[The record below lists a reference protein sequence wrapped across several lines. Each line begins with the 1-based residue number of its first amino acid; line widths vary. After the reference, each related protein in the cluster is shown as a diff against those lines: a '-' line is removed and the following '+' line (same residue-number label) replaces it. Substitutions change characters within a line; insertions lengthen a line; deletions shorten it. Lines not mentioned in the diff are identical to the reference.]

1 MIVDLRRGI
10 SPSENR
16 SMKIFMESRGLALWQ
31 DKPIVKLW
39 AVGWVTQPISCYV
52 ISRNHYMEQKKEVL
66 PYMGSV
72 EKYKHK
78 AVSNILKHCLRQ
90 TNNNSNKNVDPNRSH
105 LNYNL
110 IDRKDPYSYYKQRLS
125 EIPHANRKD
134 LVTLASWVIT
144 APKSLPKNDMPR
156 FFQLVTQFVMKTY
169 SIENCILGAVH
180 LDESNPHIH
189 LAFIPVS
196 KITGRVCAN
205 DVLTRNHLRRF
216 HPLLDQYLKDNGL
229 NTKIMTG
236 ITREQGG
243 NIPVKKLKLN
253 RTRTVTH
260 EHPVSYDQI
269 NILR

>member
-1 MIVDLRRGI
+1 
-10 SPSENR
+10 
-16 SMKIFMESRGLALWQ
+16 
-31 DKPIVKLW
+31 
-39 AVGWVTQPISCYV
+39 
-52 ISRNHYMEQKKEVL
+52 MEQKKEVL

-90 TNNNSNKNVDPNRSH
+90 TNNNSNKNIDPNRSH

-110 IDRKDPYSYYKQRLS
+110 IDRKIDPYAYYKQRLS
-125 EIPHANRKD
+125 KIPHANRKD

-144 APKSLPKNDMPR
+144 APKSLPRNDLPR
-156 FFQLVTQFVMKTY
+156 FFQLVTEFCIQTY
-169 SIENCILGAVH
+169 GIDNLVISVVH
-180 LDESNPHIH
+180 MDETHPHTHI
-189 LAFIPVS
+189 AWIPQS
-196 KITGRVCAN
+196 KKTGRVCCN

-216 HPLLDQYLKDNGL
+216 HPLLDQYLKDHGL
-229 NTKIMTG
+229 NNAQIMTG

-253 RTRTVTH
+253 RTKTVTH
-260 EHPVSYDQI
+260 EHPVLYDQI